1 MALFTSRKQKKDV
14 KLTFEGEMLF
24 VEMDGG
30 KPQAYPLT
38 WMPQLKNATADE
50 QADWKLTD
58 KGIRWDKL
66 NVEIALS

>member
-14 KLTFEGEMLF
+14 KLSFADEVLF
-24 VEMDGG
+24 VEMAGG

-38 WMPQLKNATADE
+38 WMPVLKDANADE
-50 QADWKLTD
+50 QADWRLTE

>member
-1 MALFTSRKQKKDV
+1 MALFTTRKQKKDV
-14 KLTFEGEMLF
+14 KLSFTDDMLF
-24 VEMDGG
+24 VEIDGG

-38 WMPQLKNATADE
+38 WMPLLKNACAE
-50 QADWKLTD
+50 MQADWRLTE